1 MEILFIQ
8 TIWVKGLLEPELHTQ
23 ELFVE
28 ISPSQTYFENLLKPN
43 GPLNFFTTIKVARI
57 CFLT

>member
-23 ELFVE
+23 ELFLE
-28 ISPSQTYFENLLKPN
+28 MSLFQTYFENLLKPN
-43 GPLNFFTTIKVARI
+43 GPLNFLQLLKLQEYVS
-57 CFLT
+57 